1 MSKVG
6 VFGKDIKENSFFI
19 LLAYWV
25 TFFIV
30 RGIIYGSLRHYG
42 ASPAI
47 FFRGIH
53 VHHFFTGFMILLFAL
68 AYYFFKEEAGRSWFL
83 IFGVSLGLVFDEF
96 TFWTALNFNYWS
108 IGNFCAVVV
117 AGIVLLFLYLF
128 QRKQKRL

>member
-1 MSKVG
+1 
-6 VFGKDIKENSFFI
+6 

-68 AYYFFKEEAGRSWFL
+68 AYYFFKKEAGRSWFL

-96 TFWTALNFNYWS
+96 TFWSRLNFNYWAV
-108 IGNFCAVVV
+108 GNFSAVFI

-128 QRKQKRL
+128 SKKSKKEES